1 MNSFSGGGIPIRVFF
16 FDDHKIILWGLER
29 LIESAAPTM
38 SCVGSTAS
46 RGDLIKRVAEAAAD
60 VVVVNVDQIDDD
72 PAQLIGGLVHE
83 SSSRVLIL
91 TGNRNQ
97 DFLQKLMVKGASGV
111 VQTQDSPDTLL
122 RAIEKVAD
130 GEIWLHRTMV
140 GRVIDALAGGRGPRD
155 LDSDRIGT
163 LTARERKI
171 IAVTLENKGARNK
184 VIADHLHISEHT
196 LRNHLAAIYR
206 KLGINGRIELF
217 LYAANHGL
225 DTPVS

>member
-1 MNSFSGGGIPIRVFF
+1 MTSPSGSGVPIRVFF

-29 LIESAAPTM
+29 LIENATPAMRS
-38 SCVGSTAS
+38 VGSTAN
-46 RGDLIKRVAEAAAD
+46 RAGLIAQVVAAAAD
-60 VVVVNVDQIDDD
+60 VVVLNVDQVDDD
-72 PAQLIGGLVHE
+72 PARLVSDLVRE
-83 SSSRVLIL
+83 TTARVLIL

-97 DFLQKLMVKGASGV
+97 DFLQKLMMKGANGV
-111 VQTQDSPDTLL
+111 VQTQDSPEILL

-140 GRVIDALAGGRGPRD
+140 GRVFDALAGGRGPRD
-155 LDSDRIGT
+155 LDSNKIGT

-171 IAVTLENKGARNK
+171 IAVTVENKGARNK

-225 DTPVS
+225 DIPVS